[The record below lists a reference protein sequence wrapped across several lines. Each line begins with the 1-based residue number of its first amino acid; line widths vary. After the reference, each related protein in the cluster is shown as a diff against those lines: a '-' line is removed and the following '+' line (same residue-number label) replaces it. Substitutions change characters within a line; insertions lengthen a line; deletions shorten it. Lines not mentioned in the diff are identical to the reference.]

1 MPYTQAGLPYASGDS
16 DTSHDAAVAA
26 LAFVGPQGQKVLD
39 AIQHSAGLTQP
50 EISLRCGIG
59 RASVCARVRAL
70 EQAGKVRK
78 IDGVRRGGC
87 AVYVAVD

>member
-1 MPYTQAGLPYASGDS
+1 MPYTQAGLPYAPQSE
-16 DTSHDAAVAA
+16 TSREAAVAA

-50 EISLRCGIG
+50 EISLRCGIA

-78 IDGVRRGGC
+78 MDGERRGNC
-87 AVYVAVD
+87 AVYVAVV